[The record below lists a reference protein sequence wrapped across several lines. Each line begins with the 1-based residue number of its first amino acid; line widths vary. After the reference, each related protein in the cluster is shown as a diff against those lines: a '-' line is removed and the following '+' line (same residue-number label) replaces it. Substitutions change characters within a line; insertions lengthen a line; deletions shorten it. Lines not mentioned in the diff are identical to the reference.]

1 MRSVGFGDTTDNN
14 TIQKNVNN
22 SSNIKSIVTLSALPP
37 DFFKS
42 KSTKLP
48 VDLIET
54 IKCRRQEI
62 EVEVVALDGA
72 PSVSA
77 AVRDMRLHHTVSE
90 VRTGVETVLSI
101 VRNVLQDPK
110 DMKLQK
116 VKTSNAAF
124 QRNLGRLN
132 GSELL
137 MNAIGFIRE
146 QTPRQG
152 QGQGSGQ
159 GSGQG
164 FEVQTDGGDISAYVL
179 KSVIDDLSSDKGG
192 YRKDSNY
199 VLVLLS
205 IYPVNDIYSI
215 FLPLSIFI
223 PFILLSIPFLKLFTP
238 HVNDIFKPLLHAM
251 SGHWT
256 H

>member
-1 MRSVGFGDTTDNN
+1 MRSVGFGDVTDNN
-14 TIQKNVNN
+14 TVQKNVNN
-22 SSNIKSIVTLSALPP
+22 SSNIKSIVTLSALTP
-37 DFFKS
+37 DFLKS

-48 VDLIET
+48 LDLIET
-54 IKCRRQEI
+54 VECRRQEI
-62 EVEVVALDGA
+62 EVEIAALDGA

-77 AVRDMRLHHTVSE
+77 AVRDLRLHHTVSE

-152 QGQGSGQ
+152 QRQGSV
-159 GSGQG
+159 QG
-164 FEVQTDGGDISAYVL
+164 FELLTDGGDNSAYVL
-179 KSVIDDLSSDKGG
+179 KSVIDYLSSNKGG
-192 YRKDSNY
+192 YHPLIAQKGLQSR
-199 VLVLLS
+199 LS
-205 IYPVNDIYSI
+205 I
-215 FLPLSIFI
+215 
-223 PFILLSIPFLKLFTP
+223 
-238 HVNDIFKPLLHAM
+238 
-251 SGHWT
+251 
-256 H
+256 